1 MKQTAVEWLQK
12 QLKDVKYNPLEKNG
26 YSIAEER
33 LFNQAKE
40 MEKQQQGYSEE
51 EVLQII
57 KNAFNQGERYGWD
70 TQFSIGNIDEMKS
83 KIPFISL
90 EKYLET
96 FKNK

>member
-1 MKQTAVEWLQK
+1 MKTAVEWLGFELNMLLIGITDEQWDK
-12 QLKDVKYNPLEKNG
+12 AEK
-26 YSIAEER
+26 
-33 LFNQAKE
+33 LFQQAKE
-40 MEKQQQGYSEE
+40 MEKQQKGYSKE